1 MTVPK
6 PHVPPAMIEKAPV
19 PLSLGIVGAT
29 VALNVNAPAVAPVAV
44 FLTVTN
50 PVFVVVLAGVVVRTG
65 FVKASVAPVTVNA
78 PLSVLEDPFDDVVTV
93 TFFPPVDVPAGIV
106 QLAFTV
112 VFVGVPEIVH
122 VIPPDMVTP
131 LAFCKPLPLTVTAT
145 VVPRTPDVGLI
156 AVRKG
161 PTVNVTVLLVE
172 PAPETVT
179 FLRPTAA
186 VDEIVKVAV
195 TVVSLTTVTALA
207 VTPLPDTVT
216 VVTPVRLVPVRVTG
230 KLVPRTPELGLMDV
244 SVRASTV
251 NVTPLLVPVAVVTVT
266 VLGPSAAVPEI
277 VKVAAT
283 CVELNTVTPEMVT
296 FSIGL
301 IVAPMRFV
309 PSRVTC
315 TAVPRRPELGL
326 IKVSVGAA
334 AAVWSTTD
342 SIAPGSKAPVA
353 SGRGFP
359 K

>member
-1 MTVPK
+1 LVARTVC
-6 PHVPPAMIEKAPV
+6 VV
-19 PLSLGIVGAT
+19 LST
-29 VALNVNAPAVAPVAV
+29 VAGARVTVAV
-44 FLTVTN
+44 TVVSFTTTTL
-50 PVFVVVLAGVVVRTG
+50 LAVMFGWPGR
-65 FVKASVAPVTVNA
+65 
-78 PLSVLEDPFDDVVTV
+78 
-93 TFFPPVDVPAGIV
+93 
-106 QLAFTV
+106 FTV
-112 VFVGVPEIVH
+112 VTPVRPMPVR
-122 VIPPDMVTP
+122 VTGK
-131 LAFCKPLPLTVTAT
+131 L
-145 VVPRTPDVGLI
+145 VPRTPELGLI

-161 PTVNVTVLLVE
+161 PTVNVTALLAE
-172 PAPETVT
+172 PAPVTVT
-179 FLRPTAA
+179 FLRPTVA
-186 VDEIVKVAV
+186 VDKIVKVAV

-230 KLVPRTPELGLMDV
+230 KLVPRIPELGLMDV
-244 SVRASTV
+244 SVRATTV

-266 VLGPSAAVPEI
+266 VLGPSADVPEI

-296 FSIGL
+296 PGIGL

-315 TAVPRRPELGL
+315 TAEPRRPEFGP

-359 K
+359 RKSVVGAATISPGGKHGATPPGHGIVSISAELGRSA